1 MVVRQGQ
8 YNDVQQRLQR
18 GKTVSDSS
26 TPIPLPLEHTREPHP
41 GGKTVGEVIVPA
53 NSLGQIAEIV
63 PFQEGRV
70 VPHTLFDAPG
80 VRLIHIALDR
90 GTALKEH
97 MTQFPIVVEV
107 VEGEIEFEVNGNR
120 TQFGTGGLIHLEASL
135 LHAVH
140 ATTRARINIY
150 LVKAAKG

>member
-1 MVVRQGQ
+1 
-8 YNDVQQRLQR
+8 
-18 GKTVSDSS
+18 
-26 TPIPLPLEHTREPHP
+26 
-41 GGKTVGEVIVPA
+41 
-53 NSLGQIAEIV
+53 
-63 PFQEGRV
+63 
-70 VPHTLFDAPG
+70 
-80 VRLIHIALDR
+80 
-90 GTALKEH
+90 

-120 TQFGTGGLIHLEASL
+120 TQLGTGGLIHLEASL